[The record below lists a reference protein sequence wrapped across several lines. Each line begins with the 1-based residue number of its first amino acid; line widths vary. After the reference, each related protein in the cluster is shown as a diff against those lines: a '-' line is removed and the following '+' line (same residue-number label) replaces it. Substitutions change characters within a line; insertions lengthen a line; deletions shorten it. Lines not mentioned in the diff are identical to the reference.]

1 MLPREFYNMSDGY
14 SKKLEMQYQA
24 DWERARWIA
33 SVVIA
38 PHTKKRLKPTEL
50 ITFPW
55 EQKKATNKKIWS
67 RGEVLD
73 AVNKKFGNK

>member
-1 MLPREFYNMSDGY
+1 MLPREFHNMSDGY

-33 SVVIA
+33 SVTIA
-38 PHTKKRLKPTEL
+38 PHTKKRLKPKEL
-50 ITFPW
+50 MTFPW
-55 EQKKATNKKIWS
+55 EKKTTITKKVWS

-73 AVNKKFGNK
+73 AVNKKFGSK

>member
-38 PHTKKRLKPTEL
+38 PHTKKRLKPKEL

-55 EQKKATNKKIWS
+55 EQKKTTNKKIWS